1 MYNSDAVS
9 FMDTVCVAQHVHF
22 MNSNFDLL
30 GAFQGQRSGVTP
42 QPTLTIVHSF
52 LQLVLLWCT
61 LVMLMSLELEWSS
74 LSEETLL
81 SFQSLQ

>member
-1 MYNSDAVS
+1 M
-9 FMDTVCVAQHVHF
+9 
-22 MNSNFDLL
+22 
-30 GAFQGQRSGVTP
+30 TP
-42 QPTLTIVHSF
+42 QPTLTIVYSF

-61 LVMLMSLELEWSS
+61 LVMLMSMELEWSS